1 MNLSAFYCN
10 TFYKYLPNLF
20 LRFTLLLL
28 LSQNNLLINAQ
39 KSDADNQSFDSLFVQ
54 WNNALEKNHHVL
66 RLTCP
71 KIDTVRIAVIG
82 LGNRGESALGRL
94 PNIPGVKIVAIADID
109 SAKVDDLHEKYF
121 KDYPFRKPIKYYG
134 KDDWKTICQRKDIDL
149 IYVCTHWKLHSPI
162 AIYAMKNDK
171 HVAVEVPA
179 AMTVKDCWKL
189 VKTSEKTR
197 KHCIQLENCMYDFFE
212 ITVLNMSQNNLFGD
226 IVHTEGAYIHDLRAL
241 NFSNTY
247 YWDHWRLKNLQK
259 TNGNTYPTHGLG
271 PLAHLLRIHRG
282 DRMTHLVSMSS
293 DQYGLSKYA
302 EENLTNE
309 EKWNGNNFEKGDMNT
324 TLIRTKLGKTIMLQ
338 HDVTSPRPYSR
349 LFTISGTK
357 GFAQKYP
364 VKSMAFEPKAHRS
377 ITLED
382 INDTLLK
389 YEPIVIKEIKN
400 KAKQIGGHGGMDYI
414 MDYRLIYCL
423 RNGLPLDQ
431 DVYDAAEWSS
441 IVELSK
447 KSVNRSSKPMNIPDF
462 TRGNWNL
469 LHKVNYYLK

>member
-1 MNLSAFYCN
+1 MLYVFNINFLKNYFPI
-10 TFYKYLPNLF
+10 FF
-20 LRFTLLLL
+20 LRFSAVIL
-28 LSQNNLLINAQ
+28 LSLNIPLLNAQ
-39 KSDADNQSFDSLFVQ
+39 NPSLENNSYDSLFVK
-54 WNNALEKNHHVL
+54 WNNTLDENKHALAL
-66 RLTCP
+66 SCP

-82 LGNRGESALGRL
+82 LGNRGQSALARL

-109 SAKVDDLHEKYF
+109 SSKVNNSYEKYF
-121 KDYPFRKPIKYYG
+121 KNYQHKKPVKYYD
-134 KDDWKTICQRKDIDL
+134 KEDWKIICKRNDVDL
-149 IYVCTHWKLHSPI
+149 IYVCTHWELHTPI

-189 VKTSEKTR
+189 VKTAEKTR

-226 IVHTEGAYIHDLRAL
+226 LVHTEGAYIHDLRAL

-247 YWDHWRLKNLQK
+247 YWNHWRLKNLQK

-271 PLAHLLRIHRG
+271 PLAHLLDIHRG
-282 DRMTHLVSMSS
+282 DKMTYLVSMSS
-293 DQYGLSKYA
+293 NQYGLTKYS
-302 EENLTNE
+302 EENFAPEN
-309 EKWNGNNFEKGDMNT
+309 KWNKNSFEKGDMNT
-324 TLIRTKLGKTIMLQ
+324 TLIKTHNGKTIMLQ

-349 LFTISGTK
+349 LFTISGTN
-357 GFAQKYP
+357 GFVQKYP

-377 ITLED
+377 ISVED
-382 INDTLLK
+382 INDTLSK
-389 YEPIVIKEIKN
+389 YEPAVIKQIKD
-400 KAKQIGGHGGMDYI
+400 KAKEIGGHGGMDYI

-447 KSVNRSSKPMNIPDF
+447 KSVNKGSKPIKIPDF
-462 TRGNWNL
+462 TKGNWKL
-469 LHKVNYYLK
+469 LDKVNYFLK